1 MRSIKFRYIV
11 KHIASGNIEKKI
23 YTLNQLEERPL
34 KELSPV
40 FTADY
45 QLISRDQYTGFQDKN
60 GVDIYENDIVLLPGA
75 SGPTKRVILFEKGTF
90 HFGDIRDGMS
100 DYMDMMV
107 IGHWYIEDESLL
119 KKVKK

>member
-11 KHIASGNIEKKI
+11 KHIASGNFEKKI
-23 YTLNQLEERPL
+23 YTLNQIEERPL

-45 QLISRDQYTGFQDKN
+45 ELINRDQFSGFKDKN
-60 GVDIYENDIVLLPGA
+60 GVDIYEWDIVLLPGA
-75 SGPTKRVILFEKGTF
+75 SGPTKRVIMFEKGTF

-107 IGHWYIEDESLL
+107 IGNFHENKSLL
-119 KKVKK
+119 KKAVK

>member
-1 MRSIKFRYIV
+1 MRSIKIRYIV

-23 YTLNQLEERPL
+23 YTLNQIEERPL

-40 FTADY
+40 FAADY
-45 QLISRDQYTGFQDKN
+45 ELINRDQFSGFKDKN
-60 GVDIYENDIVLLPGA
+60 GVDIYEWDIVLLPGA
-75 SGPTKRVILFEKGTF
+75 SGPTKRVVMFEKGTF

-107 IGHWYIEDESLL
+107 IGNFHENKSLL
-119 KKVKK
+119 KKAVK